1 MDWQVWV
8 ARWDRMQARYLVR
21 RAERFAVL
29 AQLVR
34 ETQGA
39 APRIV
44 DLGCGPGSLS
54 ATLLDALPQAELWGV
69 DVNEHMLAL
78 ARPRLAAYG
87 ARAHVVCA
95 DLRAASWTD
104 LLPGEVDAVVSA
116 TALHWLLPGA
126 LRTLYGQV
134 ARLLA
139 PGGLFANAD
148 HVGSAHAA
156 IQAAWE
162 RAREADRAREGYAA
176 GADDWDAFW
185 AAYGEALGRDLSDG
199 WEGGVE
205 AGMPLAW
212 HLDAL
217 RGCGFEAVD
226 CYWRC
231 GCDAIYGG
239 VRRRGG

>member
-1 MDWQVWV
+1 MDWQAWV
-8 ARWDRMQARYLVR
+8 TRWDRMQARYLVR

-29 AQLVR
+29 AHLVR

-54 ATLLDALPQAELWGV
+54 AALLDALPDATMWGV
-69 DVNEHMLAL
+69 DANEGMLAL

-95 DLRAASWTD
+95 DLREASWSA
-104 LLPGEVDAVVSA
+104 LVPGEVDAVVSA
-116 TALHWLLPGA
+116 TALHWLLPDA

-134 ARLLA
+134 AGLLA

-162 RAREADRAREGYAA
+162 RERAEARAREGHAA
-176 GADDWDAFW
+176 GADDWDGFW
-185 AAYGEALGRDLSDG
+185 RAYGEALGGAVSDG
-199 WEGGVE
+199 WEEGVE
-205 AGMPLAW
+205 EGMPLAW
-212 HLDAL
+212 HVDAL

-226 CYWRC
+226 CFWRC

-239 VRRRGG
+239 VMGSQT